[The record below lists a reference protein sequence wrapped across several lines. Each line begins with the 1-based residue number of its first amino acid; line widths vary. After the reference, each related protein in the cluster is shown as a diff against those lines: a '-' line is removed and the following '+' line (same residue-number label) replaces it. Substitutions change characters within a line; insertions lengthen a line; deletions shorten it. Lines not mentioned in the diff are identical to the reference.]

1 MKPRRVIAL
10 VLSGVLAGLN
20 VAVLAGTP
28 GEYPANAGAAANWAN
43 HGGGVDESGYSR
55 LEAINSRNI
64 ESLGLAWSMD
74 LPGEVT
80 LEATPL
86 AVDGALYFSGSYSGV
101 YAVDGSSGKL
111 LWKYDPEIWRVAPAK
126 QGQGM
131 PVHRGVAYDN
141 GRVFI
146 GTLDGRLVALD
157 AKTGTPQWTV
167 DTLPANTFHSITGA
181 PRTFNG
187 KVIIGNGGADAAQRG
202 FVTAY
207 EQSTGKQLWRFH
219 TTPGKPED
227 NAGDAAMEMAAKT
240 WGGEYWKVG
249 GGGGTVWN
257 GITFDPELNRIYLGT
272 GNGGPYNPRV
282 RSPGGGDNLFLASIV
297 ALDADTGKYVWH
309 YQVNPG
315 ESWDYKATANMI
327 TATVTIDGRPRK
339 VLMQA
344 PTNGFFYVIDR
355 ETGKLISAEKTG
367 KVTWAERIDLA
378 TGRPVEAPD
387 IRYETGETI
396 IWPSM
401 LGTHNWQDMSY
412 NPRTGLVYI
421 PYMHLG
427 ARYSTNVKP
436 GEFSFGGMTVN
447 YHKADAEDGTGAVLA
462 WDPVAQRQRWKVP
475 LETIWNGGTLS
486 TAGNLVFHGAGDGWF
501 SAYDASDGRRLWRF
515 DAGLGIVG
523 APISYAVGDTQ
534 YVAVLVGYGGTTAAL
549 SGVLNAGWKYGAQPR
564 RLLSF
569 ALDGR
574 DSLPPSVP
582 RDFTVNA
589 VDDPSLM
596 LDEKVVAEGRALSVM
611 CIACHG
617 ADLVGAGSP
626 GPDLRESRLALSAES
641 LWSVLHDGSL
651 APRGMPAFPMLS
663 RAQVNSLQAAIRAAA
678 RESLGTRNPGEQG
691 GIPRS

>member
-1 MKPRRVIAL
+1 MRRNFFTL
-10 VLSGVLAGLN
+10 VLSGVLAGSTA
-20 VAVLAGTP
+20 AVFAGMP
-28 GEYPANAGAAANWAN
+28 GGYPANAGAAANWAS
-43 HGGGVDESGYSR
+43 HGGGADESGYSR
-55 LEAINSRNI
+55 LDAINSRNI
-64 ESLGLAWSMD
+64 DRLGLAWSMD

-86 AVDGALYFSGSYSGV
+86 AVDGVLYFSGSYSGV
-101 YAVDGSSGKL
+101 YAVDGVSGKL

-157 AKTGTPQWTV
+157 ARTGTPRWTV

-207 EQSTGKQLWRFH
+207 DQATGKQLWRFY

-227 NAGDAAMEMAAKT
+227 NAGDAVMEMAAKT
-240 WGGEYWKVG
+240 WGGEYWKAG

-257 GITFDPELNRIYLGT
+257 GITFDAEMNRIYLGT

-297 ALDADTGKYVWH
+297 ALDADTGKYAWH

-327 TATVTIDGRPRK
+327 TATVTIDGRARK

-355 ETGKLISAEKTG
+355 ETGKLISAQKTG

-378 TGRPVEAPD
+378 TGRPVEVPD
-387 IRYETGETI
+387 IRYEKGETI

-412 NPRTGLVYI
+412 NPLTGLVYI
-421 PYMHLG
+421 PYMQLG
-427 ARYSTNVKP
+427 ARYSTDVKP
-436 GEFSFGGMTVN
+436 GEFNFGGIKLEPW
-447 YHKADAEDGTGAVLA
+447 KADAGDGTGAVLA
-462 WDPVAQRQRWKVP
+462 WDPVTQRQRWKVP
-475 LETIWNGGTLS
+475 LETIWNGGTLT
-486 TAGNLVFHGAGDGWF
+486 TAGKLVFHGTGDGWF
-501 SAYDASDGRRLWRF
+501 TAYDAADGSRLWRF

-523 APISYAVGDTQ
+523 APISYAANDRQ
-534 YVAVLVGYGGTTAAL
+534 YVSVLVGYGGTTAAL
-549 SGVLNAGWKYGAQPR
+549 SSVLNAGWKYGAQPR
-564 RLLSF
+564 RLLTF
-569 ALDGR
+569 ALDGNKR
-574 DSLPPSVP
+574 
-582 RDFTVNA
+582 R
-589 VDDPSLM
+589 
-596 LDEKVVAEGRALSVM
+596 
-611 CIACHG
+611 
-617 ADLVGAGSP
+617 
-626 GPDLRESRLALSAES
+626 
-641 LWSVLHDGSL
+641 
-651 APRGMPAFPMLS
+651 
-663 RAQVNSLQAAIRAAA
+663 
-678 RESLGTRNPGEQG
+678 
-691 GIPRS
+691 

>member
-157 AKTGTPQWTV
+157 AKTGKPQWTV

-282 RSPGGGDNLFLASIV
+282 RSPGGGDNLFRQICLALPGQSRRILGLQGHRQHDHRHGDDRR
-297 ALDADTGKYVWH
+297 APAQGTDAGAHQRLFLCDRSRDGQADLGGKDRQGH
-309 YQVNPG
+309 LG
-315 ESWDYKATANMI
+315 RAH
-327 TATVTIDGRPRK
+327 RPRDG
-339 VLMQA
+339 
-344 PTNGFFYVIDR
+344 P
-355 ETGKLISAEKTG
+355 
-367 KVTWAERIDLA
+367 
-378 TGRPVEAPD
+378 
-387 IRYETGETI
+387 
-396 IWPSM
+396 
-401 LGTHNWQDMSY
+401 
-412 NPRTGLVYI
+412 PR
-421 PYMHLG
+421 
-427 ARYSTNVKP
+427 R
-436 GEFSFGGMTVN
+436 
-447 YHKADAEDGTGAVLA
+447 
-462 WDPVAQRQRWKVP
+462 
-475 LETIWNGGTLS
+475 
-486 TAGNLVFHGAGDGWF
+486 GAGHP
-501 SAYDASDGRRLWRF
+501 L
-515 DAGLGIVG
+515 
-523 APISYAVGDTQ
+523 
-534 YVAVLVGYGGTTAAL
+534 
-549 SGVLNAGWKYGAQPR
+549 
-564 RLLSF
+564 
-569 ALDGR
+569 
-574 DSLPPSVP
+574 
-582 RDFTVNA
+582 
-589 VDDPSLM
+589 
-596 LDEKVVAEGRALSVM
+596 
-611 CIACHG
+611 
-617 ADLVGAGSP
+617 
-626 GPDLRESRLALSAES
+626 
-641 LWSVLHDGSL
+641 
-651 APRGMPAFPMLS
+651 
-663 RAQVNSLQAAIRAAA
+663 
-678 RESLGTRNPGEQG
+678 
-691 GIPRS
+691 